1 MHTTSTPCTCT
12 PSELTERLSAQAV
25 LARAFQSVF
34 GVEPTDGQLAALG
47 SPAIEAAFRMLSLDE
62 SETAADARAFFAHVA
77 ERTNEAIERLKAE
90 YTRLFIGPARLP
102 APPWESVYRGEDRL
116 LLQSSTLEV
125 RALYR
130 SRGALPAHYPAVA
143 DDHVALELAFLHL
156 VSRRAQELLANDADV
171 DHSFLSPL
179 AASMDR
185 IVNEHLL
192 AWLPRFS
199 HALSCDDPQGYYAVC
214 ARLLVRFAETCGS
227 LAREVRPLW
236 EGGGRKMAKP

>member
-1 MHTTSTPCTCT
+1 MHTTSAPCTCT
-12 PSELTERLSAQAV
+12 PFELSERLSAQAV

-34 GVEPTDGQLAALG
+34 GVEPTPAQLATLH

-62 SETAADARAFFAHVA
+62 GETAADTRAFFARAA

-130 SRGALPAHYPAVA
+130 SQGALPAHYPAVA

-156 VSRRAQELLANDADV
+156 VSSRAQEALANGADV
-171 DHSFLSPL
+171 DYPALLSL
-179 AASMDR
+179 AASMDQ

-199 HALSCDDPQGYYAVC
+199 YALSCDDPQGYYAIC
-214 ARLLVRFAETCGS
+214 ARLLVRFARACGS
-227 LAREVRPLW
+227 LAKEVRLVW
-236 EGGGRKMAKP
+236 EGRAREMAKP

>member
-1 MHTTSTPCTCT
+1 MHTTRTNYTCA
-12 PSELTERLSAQAV
+12 PSKLAERLAAQAV

-34 GVEPTDGQLAALG
+34 GVEPTKKQLAALR
-47 SPAIEAAFRMLSLDE
+47 SPAIEVAFHLLSLDE
-62 SETAADARAFFAHVA
+62 GDTAADVRTFFACVA
-77 ERTNEAIERLKAE
+77 ERTDDAVERLKIE
-90 YTRLFIGPARLP
+90 YTRLVIGPARLP

-130 SRGALPAHYPAVA
+130 SQGALPAHYPAVA

-156 VSRRAQELLANDADV
+156 VSSQAHEVLSNGITLNYPTLL
-171 DHSFLSPL
+171 PL
-179 AASMDR
+179 ALGMDQ

-192 AWLPRFS
+192 TWLPRFS
-199 HALSCDDPQGYYAVC
+199 HALSCDNPQGYYAVS

-227 LAREVRPLW
+227 FAQEARTRWENEVR
-236 EGGGRKMAKP
+236 KAVKP